1 MRRDLEESNIQQ
13 EAALTLIR
21 KKQNDAVTELAEQID
36 TLSKMKIKAERDRA
50 AMTNEINEVRSAM
63 DQITNEAS
71 AQDKLNKMM
80 QNQLSEINY
89 KFEDA
94 LRTLG
99 DMEDS
104 RKKLSLENSD
114 LSKQKEDAD
123 QQITELSKIKLDLAT
138 QLEAAKRHCDEEWV
152 VHGIIYVTYW
162 EILIY
167 LTFVIKISTRAR
179 DRSLLL
185 SKFRNVEAQVDSQ
198 RQAVDEEAEGK
209 ANLSRVSAKSN
220 AEAQLWRHKYEVE
233 GVAKAEELEESKRKL
248 QARLAEC
255 EEVIQSLNEK
265 VTYLEKSKQRL
276 ATEVEGRSWYMH
288 VYLVFIFWR
297 INCT

>member
-1 MRRDLEESNIQQ
+1 M
-13 EAALTLIR
+13 
-21 KKQNDAVTELAEQID
+21 
-36 TLSKMKIKAERDRA
+36 
-50 AMTNEINEVRSAM
+50 
-63 DQITNEAS
+63 
-71 AQDKLNKMM
+71 
-80 QNQLSEINY
+80 
-89 KFEDA
+89 
-94 LRTLG
+94 
-99 DMEDS
+99 
-104 RKKLSLENSD
+104 
-114 LSKQKEDAD
+114 
-123 QQITELSKIKLDLAT
+123 
-138 QLEAAKRHCDEEWV
+138 
-152 VHGIIYVTYW
+152 
-162 EILIY
+162 IY

-288 VYLVFIFWR
+288 VYLVFIF
-297 INCT
+297 